1 MQVTLLFFAAAR
13 DATGH
18 AKIAAEIPDTVTN
31 VGELLV
37 WLGQEFPALVP
48 HLVSLR
54 IARNEEFVNA
64 TASISAGDVLAV
76 IPPVAGG

>member
-1 MQVTLLFFAAAR
+1 MQVTLLFFAGAR

-18 AKIAAEIPDTVTN
+18 ATLAAELPDTVTN

-37 WLGQEFPALVP
+37 LLGREFPALLP
-48 HLVSLR
+48 HLVSVR

-64 TASISAGDVLAV
+64 TAPISAGDVLAV